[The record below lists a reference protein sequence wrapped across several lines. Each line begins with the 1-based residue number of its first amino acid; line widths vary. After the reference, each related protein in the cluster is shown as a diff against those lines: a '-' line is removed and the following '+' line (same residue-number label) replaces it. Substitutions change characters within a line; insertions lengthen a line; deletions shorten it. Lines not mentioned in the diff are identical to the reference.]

1 MFPRGGESSERTE
14 EPNQIQ
20 AGPQGPRSMADEGV
34 KGVMMVDSPP
44 HQPQKK
50 AGTGF
55 AKMHKERG
63 QLRGKFAGTENM
75 RSLFVNG
82 LAVNDALPL

>member
-44 HQPQKK
+44 HQPKK
-50 AGTGF
+50 KTVTLG
-55 AKMHKERG
+55 
-63 QLRGKFAGTENM
+63 GTENSVV
-75 RSLFVNG
+75 RRHVKVLV
-82 LAVNDALPL
+82 VIE